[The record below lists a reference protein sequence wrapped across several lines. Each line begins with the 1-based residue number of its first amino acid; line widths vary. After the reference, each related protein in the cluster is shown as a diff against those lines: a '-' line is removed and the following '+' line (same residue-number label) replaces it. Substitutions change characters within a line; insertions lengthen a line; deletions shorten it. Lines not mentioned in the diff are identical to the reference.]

1 MRWWSRA
8 HRVDEPRDGGNTM
21 SHLIADQD
29 GHVLRLTLNQPD
41 KKNAFSP
48 EMVGALADTLGSAM
62 TDDDVRV
69 VVITGAG
76 DAFSAGGDLGR
87 RSQEVA
93 SGNEPTP
100 FERMTRLQ
108 TGTHRLARA
117 IDQFDKPLIAAVNGA
132 AAGAGMDLALM
143 CDIRFASTHARF
155 CEAYIRVG
163 LIPGNG
169 GCHFL
174 PRLIGTARALELL
187 WTGDWLSAED
197 AERIGLVN
205 RVHEPDALMTET
217 YAFAHRLAGGPPVQ
231 QRLIKRLVRQ
241 CERSDLKTSLEFT
254 AAAMAAAQG
263 TADYREAIEA
273 YKEKRPG
280 RFQGR

>member
-1 MRWWSRA
+1 
-8 HRVDEPRDGGNTM
+8 M
-21 SHLIADQD
+21 SHLTSEQQ
-29 GHVLRLTLNQPD
+29 GFVLTLTLNQPD

-48 EMVGALADTLGSAM
+48 EMVGDLRAAIDSAA
-62 TDDDVRV
+62 TNDDVRV

-87 RSQEVA
+87 RSKEVA
-93 SGNEPTP
+93 DGSTP
-100 FERMTRLQ
+100 SPFDRMNRLQ
-108 TGTHRLARA
+108 HGTHRLARSIEA
-117 IDQFDKPLIAAVNGA
+117 FDKPLIAAVNGA

-143 CDIRFASTHARF
+143 CDIRFASPRARF

-174 PRLIGTARALELL
+174 PRLIGSGRALELL

-197 AERIGLVN
+197 AERMGLVN
-205 RVHEPDALMTET
+205 RTFPTEALMTET
-217 YAFAHRLAGGPPVQ
+217 LAFAHRIAGGPPIQ

-241 CERSDLKTSLEFT
+241 CERSDLKSSLEYT
-254 AAAMAAAQG
+254 AAARAVAQG

-280 RFQGR
+280 RFEGH

>member
-1 MRWWSRA
+1 M
-8 HRVDEPRDGGNTM
+8 D
-21 SHLIADQD
+21 HLRTERD
-29 GHVLRLTLNQPD
+29 GHVLRLVLNQPD

-48 EMVGALADTLGSAM
+48 DMVGALATTLDAAQS
-62 TDDDVRV
+62 DDDVRV

-76 DAFSAGGDLGR
+76 DAFSAGGDLSR
-87 RSQEVA
+87 RSQEVSA
-93 SGNEPTP
+93 GEAPTP
-100 FERMTRLQ
+100 FDRMNRLQ
-108 TGTHRLARA
+108 TGTHRLARSIEA
-117 IDQFDKPLIAAVNGA
+117 FDKPLIAAVNGA

-143 CDIRFASTHARF
+143 CDIRFASTAARF

-174 PRLIGTARALELL
+174 PRLIGTGRALELL
-187 WTGDWLSAED
+187 WSGEWLSAED

-205 RVHEPDALMTET
+205 RLHEPNALMTET
-217 YAFAHRLAGGPPVQ
+217 LAFAHRIAAGPPIQ
-231 QRLIKRLVRQ
+231 QRLIKRLVRHG
-241 CERSDLKTSLEFT
+241 ERSDLKGSLEYT

-263 TADYREAIEA
+263 TDDYREAIQA

-280 RFQGR
+280 RYRGR

>member
-1 MRWWSRA
+1 
-8 HRVDEPRDGGNTM
+8 M
-21 SHLIADQD
+21 SHLLTDQD
-29 GHVLRLTLNQPD
+29 GPVLRLTLNQPE

-48 EMVGALADTLGSAM
+48 DMVAELAATLDSALS
-62 TDDDVRV
+62 DDDVRV

-87 RSQEVA
+87 RSKEVA
-93 SGNEPTP
+93 DGESPTA
-100 FERMTRLQ
+100 FERMNRLQ

-117 IDQFDKPLIAAVNGA
+117 IDLFDKPLIAAVNGA

-143 CDIRFASTHARF
+143 CDIRFASKLARF

-174 PRLIGTARALELL
+174 PRLIGSGRALEML

-197 AERIGLVN
+197 AERVGLVN
-205 RVHEPDALMTET
+205 KVHEPDQLLTET
-217 YAFAHRLAGGPPVQ
+217 LAFAHRLAGGPPLQ

-241 CERSDLKTSLEFT
+241 CERSDLKTSLEYT
-254 AAAMAAAQG
+254 AAAMAVAQG
-263 TADYREAIEA
+263 TDDYREAMAA
-273 YKEKRPG
+273 YTEERPG
-280 RFQGR
+280 RFRGR

>member
-1 MRWWSRA
+1 M
-8 HRVDEPRDGGNTM
+8 G
-21 SHLIADQD
+21 HLIREQD
-29 GHVLRLTLNQPD
+29 GAVLRLTLNQPE

-48 EMVGALADTLGSAM
+48 EMVGDLRAAIDAAC

-69 VVITGAG
+69 LVITGAG

-87 RSQEVA
+87 WSREVA
-93 SGNEPTP
+93 DGGTP
-100 FERMTRLQ
+100 SAFDRMNRLQ
-108 TGTHRLARA
+108 QGTHRLARS
-117 IDQFDKPLIAAVNGA
+117 IEMLDKPLIAAVNGA

-143 CDIRFASTHARF
+143 CDIRFASPNARF

-174 PRLIGTARALELL
+174 PRLIGTGRALELL

-197 AERIGLVN
+197 AERMGLVN
-205 RVHEPDALMTET
+205 RLFEAGQLMDET
-217 YAFAHRLAGGPPVQ
+217 LAFAHRLAGGPPIQ

-241 CERSDLKTSLEFT
+241 GERSDLKGSLEYT
-254 AAAMAAAQG
+254 AAAMAIAQG
-263 TADYREAIEA
+263 TADYREAIAA
-273 YKEKRPG
+273 YNEKRPG
-280 RFQGR
+280 RFEGH

>member
-1 MRWWSRA
+1 MT
-8 HRVDEPRDGGNTM
+8 D
-21 SHLIADQD
+21 HLLIDRD
-29 GHVLRLTLNQPD
+29 GHVLRLTLNQPQ

-48 EMVGALADTLGSAM
+48 EMVGALADMLDDALS
-62 TDDDVRV
+62 DDDVRV
-69 VVITGAG
+69 VVVTGAG

-93 SGNEPTP
+93 GGETPTP
-100 FERMTRLQ
+100 FDRMTRLQ

-117 IDQFDKPLIAAVNGA
+117 IELFDKPLIAAVNGA

-143 CDIRFASTHARF
+143 CDIRFASTNARF

-174 PRLIGTARALELL
+174 PRLIGTGRALELL
-187 WTGDWLSAED
+187 WTGDWLSAAD
-197 AERIGLVN
+197 AERVGLVN
-205 RVHEPDALMTET
+205 RLHAPEALLTET
-217 YAFAHRLAGGPPVQ
+217 LAFAHRLAGGPPIQ
-231 QRLIKRLVRQ
+231 QRLIKRLVRHN
-241 CERSDLKTSLEFT
+241 ERSDLKSSLEYT

-280 RFQGR
+280 RYEGK

>member
-1 MRWWSRA
+1 MNDHLLA
-8 HRVDEPRDGGNTM
+8 DHDGP
-21 SHLIADQD
+21 
-29 GHVLRLTLNQPD
+29 VLRLTLNQPD

-48 EMVGALADTLGSAM
+48 EMVGGLADALDSALS
-62 TDDDVRV
+62 DDDVRV
-69 VVITGAG
+69 VVVTGAG

-87 RSQEVA
+87 RSRELA
-93 SGNEPTP
+93 GGETPTP
-100 FERMTRLQ
+100 FDRMTRLQ

-117 IDQFDKPLIAAVNGA
+117 IEQFDKPLIAAVNGA

-143 CDIRFASTHARF
+143 CDIRFASTKARF

-174 PRLIGTARALELL
+174 PRLIGTGRALELL
-187 WTGDWLSAED
+187 WTGDWLSAAD
-197 AERIGLVN
+197 AERVGLVN
-205 RVHEPDALMTET
+205 RLHGPGELLTET
-217 YAFAHRLAGGPPVQ
+217 LAFAHRLAGGPPIQ
-231 QRLIKRLVRQ
+231 QRLIKRLVRHN
-241 CERSDLKTSLEFT
+241 ERSDLKSSLEYT

-263 TADYREAIEA
+263 TADYKEAIEA

-280 RFQGR
+280 RYAGK